1 MKNFIVTVL
10 GILVTF
16 SASSQDF
23 SIGPKVGVSQA
34 NISVTG
40 DDFTSGDNSL
50 GYHLGLFVRMGGSSI
65 FIQPE
70 FLYTNT
76 GGSFVQRQSNGTD
89 VSIDANFDRVDIP
102 FMFGFKLANFFRLQA
117 GPMAS
122 ILIDYKIEDA
132 LQVPQEVDYNTS
144 TIGYQAGIGFDI
156 GNLILDL
163 KYENSLGKISRST
176 TAFLTDQRLNQFI
189 LSAGFRLF

>member
-163 KYENSLGKISRST
+163 KYENSLGKISRSS
-176 TAFLTDQRLNQFI
+176 TAFPTDQRLNQFI
-189 LSAGFRLF
+189 ISAGFRLF

>member
-1 MKNFIVTVL
+1 MKKFIFTLIGMMVMISVK
-10 GILVTF
+10 
-16 SASSQDF
+16 SQDF
-23 SIGPKVGVSQA
+23 SIGPKLGVSQA
-34 NISVTG
+34 NISVSG
-40 DDFTSGDNSL
+40 DDFISGDNSL

-76 GGSFVQRQSNGTD
+76 GGSFVQKQANGTD
-89 VSIDANFDRVDIP
+89 ISIDANFNRVDIP
-102 FMFGFKLANFFRLQA
+102 FMFGFKLADFFRIQA
-117 GPMAS
+117 GPVAS

-132 LQVPQEVDYNTS
+132 LQVPLEVDYNTS
-144 TIGYQAGIGFDI
+144 TIGYQAGIGLDI

-176 TAFLTDQRLNQFI
+176 TAFPTDQRQNQII

>member
-1 MKNFIVTVL
+1 MKN
-10 GILVTF
+10 LVFTLLLLALAF
-16 SASSQDF
+16 TAKSQDF
-23 SIGPKVGVSQA
+23 SVGPKFGVSQA

-40 DDFTSGDNSL
+40 DDFSSGDNSL

-76 GGSFVQRQSNGTD
+76 GGSFVQKQSNGTEI
-89 VSIDANFDRVDIP
+89 SIDANFNRVDIP
-102 FMFGFKLANFFRLQA
+102 FMFGFKLADFFRLQA
-117 GPMAS
+117 GPIAS
-122 ILIDYKIEDA
+122 ILIDYRIEDA
-132 LQVPQEVDYNTS
+132 LQVPLEVDYNTS

-156 GNLILDL
+156 GNLILDV

-176 TAFLTDQRLNQFI
+176 TAFPTDQRQNQI
-189 LSAGFRLF
+189 IISAGFRLF

>member
-1 MKNFIVTVL
+1 MKNLIVSL
-10 GILVTF
+10 ILLLFAF
-16 SASSQDF
+16 SANSQDF
-23 SIGPKVGVSQA
+23 SVGPKFGVSQG

-40 DDFTSGDNSL
+40 DDFISGDNSL

-76 GGSFVQRQSNGTD
+76 GGSFVQKQTNGTD
-89 VSIDANFDRVDIP
+89 ISIDANFNRVDIP
-102 FMFGFKLANFFRLQA
+102 FMFGFKLADFFRLQA
-117 GPMAS
+117 GPIAS
-122 ILIDYKIEDA
+122 ILIDYRIEDA
-132 LQVPQEVDYNTS
+132 LQVPLEVDYNTS

-176 TAFLTDQRLNQFI
+176 TAFPTDQRQNQI
-189 LSAGFRLF
+189 IISAGFRLF

>member
-1 MKNFIVTVL
+1 MMVSVQ
-10 GILVTF
+10 
-16 SASSQDF
+16 SQDF

-34 NISVTG
+34 NISVSG
-40 DDFTSGDNSL
+40 DDFSSGDNTL

-76 GGSFVQRQSNGTD
+76 GGSFVQKQSNGTD

-102 FMFGFKLANFFRLQA
+102 FMFGFKLADFFRLQA
-117 GPMAS
+117 GPIAS

-132 LQVPQEVDYNTS
+132 LQVPMEVDYNNS
-144 TIGYQAGIGFDI
+144 TIGYQAGIGLDI

-176 TAFLTDQRLNQFI
+176 SAFPTDQRQNQII